1 MMSKLNQLSDSEL
14 KQFYNTLCRE
24 ITAFIGSY
32 FDCEE
37 DLQEAF
43 KEFKSNTVE
52 YREVLD
58 NILTNISPQYKLTWR
73 DFKQLNHK
81 RFRLCRVCNKPFIS
95 YDKYNRIRICYD
107 TPYKRYISDGDNGHY
122 VKYTEEGQSACYAK
136 RRRQITSDYRK
147 REKYAS

>member
-1 MMSKLNQLSDSEL
+1 MSNTKLAKLSEDEL
-14 KQFYNTLCRE
+14 KQFYRALCKE
-24 ITAFIGSY
+24 ITQFIGDF

-43 KEFKSNTVE
+43 KEFKSDTSE
-52 YREVLD
+52 YHDVLD
-58 NILTNISPQYKLTWR
+58 NILANISPQYKLTWR
-73 DFKQLNHK
+73 DLKHLSHK
-81 RFRLCRVCNKPFIS
+81 RIRLCRVCGKPFIS

-136 RRRQITSDYRK
+136 RRRQIT
-147 REKYAS
+147 